1 MSCPT
6 CAQTVLSR
14 LPGHTHTDTSA
25 GENMSKQ
32 SQLIYE
38 VEITFLICSLEVS
51 FVSLTAI

>member
-6 CAQTVLSR
+6 CCAQTVLAG
-14 LPGHTHTDTSA
+14 LLGLTHTDTSA

-38 VEITFLICSLEVS
+38 VEITFLICRVLK
-51 FVSLTAI
+51 